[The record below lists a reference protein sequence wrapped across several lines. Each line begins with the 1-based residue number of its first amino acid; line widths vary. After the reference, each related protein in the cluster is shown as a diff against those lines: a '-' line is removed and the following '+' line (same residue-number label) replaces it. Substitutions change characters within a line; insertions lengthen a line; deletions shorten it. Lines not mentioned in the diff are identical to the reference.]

1 MSSFAPK
8 FTQGNIPEH
17 ILKMALTNAVAL
29 SVFFVVDLINIYFI
43 SLLNQPH
50 LVAAIAYA
58 AALLFFTTSLTI
70 AMVIANSAVVAKLIG
85 QGQQQQAK
93 QASISCYLITLV
105 ISCLITLIIYFNATP
120 LLTLIGADGVA
131 LDSASTYLKITI
143 FSFPLIA
150 LAMQITATLRSLGK
164 AKLGMYCTLAGGV
177 CNVILDPLFIFYFK
191 LNIEGAAIAAM
202 VARSV
207 MLLVAIF
214 YLIVVCGFITRIT
227 FSDFIRHTKN
237 ITAVAI
243 PASLTQA
250 ATPLSHLYIT
260 YEMAKFGGSFV
271 AGWAIISRLIP
282 VAFVMLFAMPGAIGP
297 IISQNLGAKQF
308 TRVKT
313 TLNQSLNFIIKYV
326 FVLALTLSLLQEYL
340 VSLFNAGSDTAILI
354 RFFCQYVSV
363 SFIFVAM
370 NLVAMSFLNNVGRP
384 KMATLLNLGKM
395 SLGTI
400 PFVSVGAYYYGAQ
413 GILIGQA
420 LGSIIFGLTA
430 ILLCY
435 RIVTKLEV
443 LS

>member
-1 MSSFAPK
+1 MSSFAAK

-93 QASISCYLITLV
+93 QASMSCYLITLL
-105 ISCLITLIIYFNATP
+105 ISSLITLTVFFNANH
-120 LLTLIGADGVA
+120 LLTLIGANGIA
-131 LDSASTYLKITI
+131 LDAASAYLKITI

-150 LAMQITATLRSLGK
+150 MAMQITATLRSLGK
-164 AKLGMYCTLAGGV
+164 PKLGMYCTLAGGI
-177 CNVILDPLFIFYFK
+177 CNIILDPLFIFYFK
-191 LNIEGAAIAAM
+191 LNIEGAAIAAI

-207 MLLVAIF
+207 MLLIAIF
-214 YLIVVCGFITRIT
+214 YLIVVCGFISRIT
-227 FSDFIRHTKN
+227 FVDFIKHMRN
-237 ITAVAI
+237 ISAVAI
-243 PASLTQA
+243 PAALTQI

-297 IISQNLGAKQF
+297 IISQNLGARQF
-308 TRVKT
+308 KRVKT

-326 FVLALTLSLLQEYL
+326 FVLALTLSLMQEYL
-340 VSLFNAGSDTAILI
+340 VTLFNAGPDTGMLI

-395 SLGTI
+395 SLGTV
-400 PFVSVGAYYYGAQ
+400 PFVSIGAYYYGAQ

-420 LGSIIFGLTA
+420 LGSIIFGLAA
-430 ILLCY
+430 IILCY

-443 LS
+443 IV